1 MQGYES
7 VLILDPELSEDSQKE
22 LIGKYTSLIGSN
34 GGKVVHHATW
44 GRRKLAYEVKKKQYG
59 FYHLL
64 YLDRA
69 PQALRA
75 MENSFRIDDGVLK
88 WMSVAVDDVNKEFE
102 AFEKLKTEG
111 SIAQT
116 LTE

>member
-7 VLILDPELSEDSQKE
+7 VLILDPELTEDSQKE
-22 LIGKYTSLIGSN
+22 LIGKYTSLIDSN
-34 GGKVVHHATW
+34 GGKVLHHATW

-64 YLDRA
+64 YLDKA
-69 PQALRA
+69 PAALRA
-75 MENSFRIDDGVLK
+75 MENNFRIDDSVLK
-88 WMSVAVDDVNKEFE
+88 WQSVAVEDVTKEFE

-111 SIAQT
+111 SVAQT